1 MEMELNRAHEAEAQL
16 ADEVDEL
23 KARLVHADEHTMKLV
38 AEWAEMR
45 QQFHRAHDAEARLA
59 DEVDEL
65 QASLK
70 VAETETERAKGLIV
84 ELRQNLRQCKQQY
97 EQLHG
102 NWTELCEQWANLQ
115 SVYNRV
121 RSQLAA
127 QLAARN
133 SPRTTQGSQT
143 ISNEYRVGVS
153 HTLC

>member
-1 MEMELNRAHEAEAQL
+1 MSAARHVFSTSRCRAGEYTYIKTTELNDMEMELNRAHEAEA
-16 ADEVDEL
+16 
-23 KARLVHADEHTMKLV
+23 RLE
-38 AEWAEMR
+38 
-45 QQFHRAHDAEARLA
+45 

-70 VAETETERAKGLIV
+70 VAETETERARERIV

-127 QLAARN
+127 RN